1 MLFNKC
7 AGCPLGECPG
17 KCPFS
22 TLEIDGDTDNK
33 KVLLVG
39 NPNVGKSAL
48 FTRLTGVHAF
58 SSNYPGTTVGFT
70 EGYLRCDGV
79 RYRLIDVP
87 GAYTLEPTN
96 EAEDVAKRILEEG
109 ADVVVITVD
118 ATALER
124 NLNLTLQVLEMGL
137 PSVIALNM
145 VDEARHE
152 GINIDIVAL
161 EKALGVPVIGTVAVS
176 GQGISEL
183 ISRLKDAKPGISI
196 PAADRWNRIGEIAAS
211 VQTIEHRHHTVRDRI
226 EDLSVHP
233 GWGALLGLFAILASF
248 AAVRVIGEGLIDFL
262 LDPLFNGL
270 LMPIFEWLG
279 PLLGGEGSFV
289 FRILLGM
296 LVDGHIDPELS
307 FGLLTTGLYVPLV
320 MVLPYVVAFYGVLSF
335 LEDVGYLPRFA
346 VLFDALLHK
355 VGLHGFA
362 IVPNLLGLGCNVP
375 GIMATRIL
383 ESRRER
389 FIASTLISVAVPC
402 AGLQAMI
409 IGALGDLGG
418 RYVLAVYG
426 TLLVAWVILG
436 RIMHKF
442 LPGYSPELV
451 VEIPPYRLP
460 AFKGI
465 GMKLWFRIKGFLMEA
480 IPMVLAGVL
489 VANLLSTSAFM
500 DVVSALLSPLFRG
513 VLGLPPET
521 AGPILLGFL
530 RKDIA
535 VGMLIPMRLQPG
547 QMVVAV
553 VPLAMTFPCIAT
565 FIVLWKELG
574 AKDMLKTIGIMI
586 LAALAAG
593 GVLNFLFALAS

>member
-1 MLFNKC
+1 MK
-7 AGCPLGECPG
+7 GCSNCPPG
-17 KCPFS
+17 GCLRHCPNS
-22 TLEIDGDTDNK
+22 TPEGRSAEDK

-70 EGYLRCDGV
+70 EGTLRFEGT

-87 GAYTLEPTN
+87 GAYTIEPTN
-96 EAEDVAKRILEEG
+96 EAEEVAKRIIEEG
-109 ADVVVITVD
+109 ADIVVVTLD

-124 NLNLTLQVLEMGL
+124 NLNLALQVLAMGF
-137 PSVIALNM
+137 PSIIALNM

-152 GINIDIVAL
+152 GINIDIETL
-161 EKALGVPVIGTVAVS
+161 EKELGIPVIGTVAVI
-176 GQGISEL
+176 GKGIKEL
-183 ISRLKDAKPGISI
+183 ISRLQEARPGISV
-196 PAADRWNRIGEIAAS
+196 PAEERWSRIGDIIRT
-211 VQTIEHRHHTVRDRI
+211 VQTIEHRHHTIKDRI

-233 GWGALLGLFAILASF
+233 GWGALLGVFAVVGSF
-248 AAVRVIGEGLIDFL
+248 MAVRFLGEGLIDYA
-262 LDPLFNGL
+262 LDPIFDRVF
-270 LMPIFEWLG
+270 MPFFEWLG
-279 PLLGGEGSFV
+279 PMLGGEGSFI
-289 FRILLGM
+289 FRTLIGTLF
-296 LVDGHIDPELS
+296 DGEIDPELS

-320 MVLPYVVAFYGVLSF
+320 MVLPYVAAFYTVLSF

-383 ESRRER
+383 DSPRER
-389 FIASTLISVAVPC
+389 FIASTLISVAIPC

-418 RYVLAVYG
+418 HYVLAVYG
-426 TLLVAWVILG
+426 TLLASWVILG
-436 RIMHKF
+436 RILHKL
-442 LPGYSPELV
+442 LPGYSPELI
-451 VEIPPYRLP
+451 VEIPPYRMPSFRDIFL
-460 AFKGI
+460 
-465 GMKLWFRIKGFLMEA
+465 KLWFRIKGFLIEA
-480 IPMVLAGVL
+480 IPLVLVGVF
-489 VANLLSTSAFM
+489 VANLLSASAFM
-500 DVVSALLSPLFRG
+500 GTISNFLSPLFRG
-513 VLGLPPET
+513 LLGLPPET

-535 VGMLIPMRLQPG
+535 VGMLLPMGLNPG

-553 VPLAMTFPCIAT
+553 VTLAMTFPCIAT
-565 FIVLWKELG
+565 FIVLWRELG
-574 AKDMLKTIGIMI
+574 LKDMLRSVGIML
-586 LAALAAG
+586 LAALTAG
-593 GVLNFLFALAS
+593 GVLNALFALAS

>member
-1 MLFNKC
+1 MK
-7 AGCPLGECPG
+7 GCSNCPPG
-17 KCPFS
+17 GCLRHCPNS
-22 TLEIDGDTDNK
+22 TPEGRSAEDK

-70 EGYLRCDGV
+70 EGTLRFEGT

-87 GAYTLEPTN
+87 GAYTIEPTN
-96 EAEDVAKRILEEG
+96 EAEEVAKRIIEEG
-109 ADVVVITVD
+109 ADIVVVTLD

-124 NLNLTLQVLEMGL
+124 NLNLALQVLAMGF
-137 PSVIALNM
+137 PSIIALNM

-152 GINIDIVAL
+152 GINIDIETL
-161 EKALGVPVIGTVAVS
+161 EKELGIPVIGTVAVI
-176 GQGISEL
+176 GKGIKEL
-183 ISRLKDAKPGISI
+183 ISRLQEARPGISV
-196 PAADRWNRIGEIAAS
+196 PAEERWSRIGDIIRA
-211 VQTIEHRHHTVRDRI
+211 VQTIEHRHHTIRDRI

-233 GWGALLGLFAILASF
+233 GWGALLGVFAVVGSF
-248 AAVRVIGEGLIDFL
+248 MAVRFLGEGLIDYA
-262 LDPLFNGL
+262 LDPIFDRVF
-270 LMPIFEWLG
+270 MPFFEWLG
-279 PLLGGEGSFV
+279 PMLGGEGSFI
-289 FRILLGM
+289 FRTLIGTLF
-296 LVDGHIDPELS
+296 DGEIDPELS

-320 MVLPYVVAFYGVLSF
+320 MVLPYVAAFYTVLSF

-383 ESRRER
+383 DSPRER
-389 FIASTLISVAVPC
+389 FIASTLISVAIPC

-418 RYVLAVYG
+418 HYVLAVYG
-426 TLLVAWVILG
+426 TLLASWVILG
-436 RIMHKF
+436 RILHKL
-442 LPGYSPELV
+442 LPGYSPELI
-451 VEIPPYRLP
+451 VEIPPYRMPSFRDIFL
-460 AFKGI
+460 
-465 GMKLWFRIKGFLMEA
+465 KLWFRIKGFLIEA
-480 IPMVLAGVL
+480 IPLVLVGVF
-489 VANLLSTSAFM
+489 VANLLSASAFM
-500 DVVSALLSPLFRG
+500 GTISNFLSPLFRG
-513 VLGLPPET
+513 LLGLPPET

-535 VGMLIPMRLQPG
+535 VGMLLPMGLNPG

-553 VPLAMTFPCIAT
+553 VTLAMTFPCIAT
-565 FIVLWKELG
+565 FIVLWRELG
-574 AKDMLKTIGIMI
+574 LKDMLRSVGIML
-586 LAALAAG
+586 LAALTAG
-593 GVLNFLFALAS
+593 GVLNALFALAS

>member
-1 MLFNKC
+1 MK
-7 AGCPLGECPG
+7 GCSNCPPG
-17 KCPFS
+17 GCLRHCPNS
-22 TLEIDGDTDNK
+22 TPEGRSAEDK

-70 EGYLRCDGV
+70 EGTLRFEGT

-87 GAYTLEPTN
+87 GAYTIEPTN
-96 EAEDVAKRILEEG
+96 EAEEVAKRIIEEG
-109 ADVVVITVD
+109 ADIVVVTLD

-124 NLNLTLQVLEMGL
+124 NLNLALQVLAMGF
-137 PSVIALNM
+137 PSIIALNM

-152 GINIDIVAL
+152 GINIDIETL
-161 EKALGVPVIGTVAVS
+161 EKELGIPVIGTVAVI
-176 GQGISEL
+176 GKGIKEL
-183 ISRLKDAKPGISI
+183 ISRLQEARPGISV
-196 PAADRWNRIGEIAAS
+196 PAEERWSRIGDIIRA
-211 VQTIEHRHHTVRDRI
+211 VQTIEHRHHTIKDRI

-233 GWGALLGLFAILASF
+233 GWGALLGVFAVVGSF
-248 AAVRVIGEGLIDFL
+248 MAVRFLGEGLIDYA
-262 LDPLFNGL
+262 LDPIFDRVF
-270 LMPIFEWLG
+270 MPFFEWLG
-279 PLLGGEGSFV
+279 PMLGGEGSFI
-289 FRILLGM
+289 FRTLIGTLF
-296 LVDGHIDPELS
+296 DGEIDPELS

-320 MVLPYVVAFYGVLSF
+320 MVLPYVAAFYTVLSF

-383 ESRRER
+383 DSPRER
-389 FIASTLISVAVPC
+389 FIASTLISVAIPC

-418 RYVLAVYG
+418 HYVLAVYG
-426 TLLVAWVILG
+426 TLLASWVILG
-436 RIMHKF
+436 RILHKL
-442 LPGYSPELV
+442 LPGYSPELI
-451 VEIPPYRLP
+451 VEIPPYRMPSFRDIFL
-460 AFKGI
+460 
-465 GMKLWFRIKGFLMEA
+465 KLWFRIKGFLIEA
-480 IPMVLAGVL
+480 IPLVLVGVF
-489 VANLLSTSAFM
+489 VANLLSASAFM
-500 DVVSALLSPLFRG
+500 GTISNFLSPLFRG
-513 VLGLPPET
+513 LLGLPPET

-535 VGMLIPMRLQPG
+535 VGMLLPMGLNPG

-553 VPLAMTFPCIAT
+553 VTLAMTFPCIAT
-565 FIVLWKELG
+565 FIVLWRELG
-574 AKDMLKTIGIMI
+574 LKDMLRSVGIML
-586 LAALAAG
+586 LAALTAG
-593 GVLNFLFALAS
+593 GVLNALFALAS

>member
-1 MLFNKC
+1 MK
-7 AGCPLGECPG
+7 GCSNCPPG
-17 KCPFS
+17 GCLRHCPNS
-22 TLEIDGDTDNK
+22 TPEGRSAEDK

-70 EGYLRCDGV
+70 EGTLRFEET

-87 GAYTLEPTN
+87 GAYTIEPTN
-96 EAEDVAKRILEEG
+96 EAEEVARRIIEEG
-109 ADVVVITVD
+109 ADIVVVTLD

-124 NLNLTLQVLEMGL
+124 NLNLALQVLAMGF
-137 PSVIALNM
+137 PSIIALNM

-152 GINIDIVAL
+152 GINIDIETL
-161 EKALGVPVIGTVAVS
+161 EKELGIPVIGTVAVI
-176 GQGISEL
+176 GKGIKEL
-183 ISRLKDAKPGISI
+183 ISRLQEARPGISV
-196 PAADRWNRIGEIAAS
+196 PAEERWSRIGDIIRA
-211 VQTIEHRHHTVRDRI
+211 VQTIEHRHHTIKDRI

-233 GWGALLGLFAILASF
+233 GWGALLGVFAVVGSF
-248 AAVRVIGEGLIDFL
+248 MAVRFLGEGLIDYA
-262 LDPLFNGL
+262 LDPIFDRVF
-270 LMPIFEWLG
+270 MPFFEWLG
-279 PLLGGEGSFV
+279 PMLGGEGSFI
-289 FRILLGM
+289 FRTLIGTLF
-296 LVDGHIDPELS
+296 DGEIDPELS

-320 MVLPYVVAFYGVLSF
+320 MVLPYVAAFYTVLSF

-383 ESRRER
+383 DSPRER
-389 FIASTLISVAVPC
+389 FIASTLISVAIPC

-418 RYVLAVYG
+418 HYVLAVYG
-426 TLLVAWVILG
+426 TLLASWVILG
-436 RIMHKF
+436 RILHKL
-442 LPGYSPELV
+442 LPGYSPELI
-451 VEIPPYRLP
+451 VEIPPYRMPSFRDIFL
-460 AFKGI
+460 
-465 GMKLWFRIKGFLMEA
+465 KLWFRIKGFLIEA
-480 IPMVLAGVL
+480 IPLVLVGVF
-489 VANLLSTSAFM
+489 VANLLSASAFM
-500 DVVSALLSPLFRG
+500 GTISNFLSPLFRG
-513 VLGLPPET
+513 LLGLPPET

-535 VGMLIPMRLQPG
+535 VGMLLPMGLNPG

-553 VPLAMTFPCIAT
+553 VTLAMTFPCIAT
-565 FIVLWKELG
+565 FIVLWRELG
-574 AKDMLKTIGIMI
+574 LKDMLRSVGIML
-586 LAALAAG
+586 LAALTAG
-593 GVLNFLFALAS
+593 GVLNALFALAS

>member
-1 MLFNKC
+1 MKPC
-7 AGCPLGECPG
+7 PGCPPG
-17 KCPFS
+17 GCLRPCS
-22 TLEIDGDTDNK
+22 RPVPDTGDHPGK

-48 FTRLTGVHAF
+48 FTRLTGIHAV

-70 EGYLRCDGV
+70 EGSLMAGGIRC
-79 RYRLIDVP
+79 RLIDVP
-87 GAYTLEPTN
+87 GAYTIEPTN
-96 EAEDVAKRILEEG
+96 EAEEVARRILEEG
-109 ADVVVITVD
+109 ADVVVITID

-124 NLNLTLQVLEMGL
+124 NLNLALQVLELGQ

-145 VDEARHE
+145 MDEARHE
-152 GINIDIVAL
+152 GVNIDASAL
-161 EKALGVPVIGTVAVS
+161 ERELGVPVVATVAVT
-176 GQGISEL
+176 GQGVNEL
-183 ISRLKDAKPGISI
+183 VSRLSEARIGKKGAIEG
-196 PAADRWNRIGEIAAS
+196 PARWLRIGEIIKAT
-211 VQTIEHRHHTVRDRI
+211 QTIEHRHHSLRDHI

-233 GWGALLGLFAILASF
+233 GWGALLGVFVILGSF
-248 AAVRVIGEGLIDFL
+248 MAVRFLGEGLIDYV
-262 LDPLFNGL
+262 LDPIFNSLF
-270 LMPIFEWLG
+270 MPFFEWLG
-279 PLLGGEGSFV
+279 TVLGGEGTFL
-289 FRILLGM
+289 FRTLIGM
-296 LVDGHIDPELS
+296 PIAGKINPELS

-320 MVLPYVVAFYGVLSF
+320 MVLPYIVAFYAVLGF

-346 VLFDALLHK
+346 VLFDAILHR

-383 ESRRER
+383 DSRRER
-389 FIASTLISVAVPC
+389 FIAATLISVAVPC

-426 TLLVAWVILG
+426 TLLASWVILG
-436 RIMHKF
+436 RIMHKL
-442 LPGYSPELV
+442 LPGYSPELL
-451 VEIPPYRLP
+451 VEIPPYRMPSL
-460 AFKGI
+460 AGI
-465 GMKLWFRIKGFLMEA
+465 GMKLWIRVKGFLLEA
-480 IPMVLAGVL
+480 IPLVL
-489 VANLLSTSAFM
+489 VGVFIANLLSASGFM
-500 DVVSALLSPLFRG
+500 GYVSSFLSPLFRG

-535 VGMLIPMRLQPG
+535 VGMLLPMGLAPG

-553 VPLAMTFPCIAT
+553 VTLAMTFPCIAT

-574 AKDMLKTIGIMI
+574 IRDMLLSMGIML
-586 LAALAAG
+586 LAALTAG
-593 GVLNFLFALAS
+593 GILNALFALA

>member
-1 MLFNKC
+1 MKFCSDCPPGGCLRPCPHAVGC
-7 AGCPLGECPG
+7 AGNPP
-17 KCPFS
+17 S
-22 TLEIDGDTDNK
+22 R

-70 EGYLRCDGV
+70 EGILRFEGTA
-79 RYRLIDVP
+79 YRLVDVP

-96 EAEDVAKRILEEG
+96 EAEEVARRILEEG
-109 ADVVVITVD
+109 ADVVVITLD

-124 NLNLTLQVLEMGL
+124 NLNLALQVLEMGQ
-137 PSVIALNM
+137 PSIVALNM

-152 GINIDIVAL
+152 GISIDVKAL
-161 EKALGVPVIGTVAVS
+161 EKELGVPVVSTVAVT
-176 GQGISEL
+176 GQGVNEL
-183 ISRLKDAKPGISI
+183 ISRLSEARTGNTDAIEG
-196 PAADRWNRIGEIAAS
+196 PARWLRIGEIIKI

-226 EDLSVHP
+226 EDMSVHP
-233 GWGALLGLFAILASF
+233 GWGALIGVFVILGSF
-248 AAVRVIGEGLIDFL
+248 MAVRFLGEGLIDYV
-262 LDPLFNGL
+262 LDPFFNGFF
-270 LMPIFEWLG
+270 MPFFEWLG
-279 PLLGGEGSFV
+279 PILGGEGTFL
-289 FRILLGM
+289 FRSLIG
-296 LVDGHIDPELS
+296 VPIEGVIDPELS
-307 FGLLTTGLYVPLV
+307 FGILTTGLYVELV
-320 MVLPYVVAFYGVLSF
+320 MVLPYVAAFYFVLSF

-346 VLFDALLHK
+346 VLFDALLHR

-375 GIMATRIL
+375 GILATRAL
-383 ESRRER
+383 DSRRER
-389 FIASTLISVAVPC
+389 FIAATLISVAIPC

-426 TLLVAWVILG
+426 TLIAAWVILG
-436 RIMHKF
+436 RILHKL

-451 VEIPPYRLP
+451 VEIPPYRMP
-460 AFKGI
+460 SFRGI
-465 GMKLWFRIKGFLMEA
+465 FLKLWFRIKGFLIEA
-480 IPMVLAGVL
+480 TPMVLAGVF
-489 VANLLSTSAFM
+489 VANMLSTSAFM
-500 DVVSALLSPLFRG
+500 GSLSAFLSPLFRG

-535 VGMLIPMRLQPG
+535 VGMLLPMRLAPG

-553 VPLAMTFPCIAT
+553 VTLAMTFPCIAT
-565 FIVLWKELG
+565 FVVLWRELG
-574 AKDMLKTIGIMI
+574 LRDMLLSMGIMI
-586 LAALAAG
+586 LAALTAG
-593 GVLNFLFALAS
+593 GILNALFALA

>member
-1 MLFNKC
+1 MK
-7 AGCPLGECPG
+7 GCSNCPPG
-17 KCPFS
+17 GCLRHCPNS
-22 TLEIDGDTDNK
+22 TPEGRSAEDK

-70 EGYLRCDGV
+70 EGTLRFEGT

-87 GAYTLEPTN
+87 GAYTIEPTN
-96 EAEDVAKRILEEG
+96 EAEEVAKRIIEEG
-109 ADVVVITVD
+109 ADIVVVTLD

-124 NLNLTLQVLEMGL
+124 NLNLALQVLAMGF
-137 PSVIALNM
+137 PSIIALNM

-152 GINIDIVAL
+152 GVNIDIETL
-161 EKALGVPVIGTVAVS
+161 EKELGIPVIGTVAVI
-176 GQGISEL
+176 GKGIKEL
-183 ISRLKDAKPGISI
+183 ISRLQEARPGISV
-196 PAADRWNRIGEIAAS
+196 PAEERWSRIGDIIRA
-211 VQTIEHRHHTVRDRI
+211 VQTIEHRHHTIKDRI

-233 GWGALLGLFAILASF
+233 GWGALLGVFAVVGSF
-248 AAVRVIGEGLIDFL
+248 MAVRFLGEGLIDYA
-262 LDPLFNGL
+262 LDPIFDRVF
-270 LMPIFEWLG
+270 MPFFEWLG
-279 PLLGGEGSFV
+279 PMLGGEGSFI
-289 FRILLGM
+289 FRTLIGTLF
-296 LVDGHIDPELS
+296 DGEIDPELS

-320 MVLPYVVAFYGVLSF
+320 MVLPYVAAFYTVLSF

-383 ESRRER
+383 DSPRER
-389 FIASTLISVAVPC
+389 FIASTLISVAIPC

-418 RYVLAVYG
+418 HYVLAVYG
-426 TLLVAWVILG
+426 TLLASWVILG
-436 RIMHKF
+436 RILHKL
-442 LPGYSPELV
+442 LPGYSPELI
-451 VEIPPYRLP
+451 VEIPPYRMPSFRDIFL
-460 AFKGI
+460 
-465 GMKLWFRIKGFLMEA
+465 KLWFRIKGFLIEA
-480 IPMVLAGVL
+480 IPLVLVGVF
-489 VANLLSTSAFM
+489 VANLLSASAFM
-500 DVVSALLSPLFRG
+500 GTISNFLSPLFRG
-513 VLGLPPET
+513 LLGLPPET

-535 VGMLIPMRLQPG
+535 VGMLLPMGLNPG

-553 VPLAMTFPCIAT
+553 VTLAMTFPCIAT
-565 FIVLWKELG
+565 FIVLWRELG
-574 AKDMLKTIGIMI
+574 LKDMLRSVGIML
-586 LAALAAG
+586 LAALTAG
-593 GVLNFLFALAS
+593 GVLNALFALAS

>member
-1 MLFNKC
+1 MLPKGC
-7 AGCPLGECPG
+7 ANCPPGGCPR
-17 KCPFS
+17 KCPCS
-22 TLEIDGDTDNK
+22 TPEGRSTEDK

-70 EGYLRCDGV
+70 EGNLRFEGV

-96 EAEDVAKRILEEG
+96 EAEEVARRIIEEG
-109 ADVVVITVD
+109 ADIVVITLD

-124 NLNLTLQVLEMGL
+124 NLNLALQVLEMGYS
-137 PSVIALNM
+137 SVVALNM

-152 GINIDIVAL
+152 GINIDIAAL
-161 EKALGVPVIGTVAVS
+161 ERELGVPVVATVAVT

-183 ISRLKDAKPGISI
+183 ISRLSEARPGIAV
-196 PAADRWNRIGEIAAS
+196 PGADRWARIGEIAAS
-211 VQTIEHRHHTVRDRI
+211 VQTMEHRHHTVRDRI

-233 GWGALLGLFAILASF
+233 GWGALLGVFAVLGSF
-248 AAVRVIGEGLIDFL
+248 AAVRIIGESLIDYL
-262 LDPLFNGL
+262 LDPIFNGL
-270 LMPIFEWLG
+270 FVPVFEWLG
-279 PLLGGEGSFV
+279 PLLGGEGSFL
-289 FRILLGM
+289 FRTLIGM
-296 LVDGHIDPELS
+296 LINGEIDPELS

-320 MVLPYVVAFYGVLSF
+320 MVLPYVVAFYAVLSF

-346 VLFDALLHK
+346 VLFDALLHR

-383 ESRRER
+383 DSPRER
-389 FIASTLISVAVPC
+389 FIASTLISVAIPC

-418 RYVLAVYG
+418 RYVLAVYA
-426 TLLVAWVILG
+426 TLFASWVILG
-436 RIMHKF
+436 RILHRL

-451 VEIPPYRLP
+451 VEIPPYRMP

-465 GMKLWFRIKGFLMEA
+465 AMKLWFRIRGFLIEA
-480 IPMVLAGVL
+480 IPMVLVGVF
-489 VANLLSTSAFM
+489 VANLLSTSALM
-500 DVVSALLSPLFRG
+500 DSVSAFLSPLFRG
-513 VLGLPPET
+513 ILGLPPET

-535 VGMLIPMRLQPG
+535 VGMLIPMGLQPD

-553 VPLAMTFPCIAT
+553 VTLAMTFPCIAT
-565 FIVLWKELG
+565 FIVLLRELG
-574 AKDMLKTIGIMI
+574 LADMLRSVGIM
-586 LAALAAG
+586 LLTALTAG
-593 GVLNFLFALAS
+593 GILNALFALVS

>member
-1 MLFNKC
+1 MKFCSDCPPGGCLRPCPHAVGC
-7 AGCPLGECPG
+7 AGNPP
-17 KCPFS
+17 S
-22 TLEIDGDTDNK
+22 R

-70 EGYLRCDGV
+70 EGILRFEGTA
-79 RYRLIDVP
+79 YRLVDVP

-96 EAEDVAKRILEEG
+96 EAEEVARRILEEG
-109 ADVVVITVD
+109 ADVVVITLD

-124 NLNLTLQVLEMGL
+124 NLNLALQVLEMGQ
-137 PSVIALNM
+137 PSIVALNM

-152 GINIDIVAL
+152 GISIDVKAL
-161 EKALGVPVIGTVAVS
+161 EKELGVPVVSTVAVT
-176 GQGISEL
+176 GQGVNEL
-183 ISRLKDAKPGISI
+183 ISRLSEARTGNTDAIEG
-196 PAADRWNRIGEIAAS
+196 PARWLRIGEIIKI

-226 EDLSVHP
+226 EDMSVHP
-233 GWGALLGLFAILASF
+233 GWGALIGVFVILGSF
-248 AAVRVIGEGLIDFL
+248 MAVRFLGEGLIDYV
-262 LDPLFNGL
+262 LDPFFNGFF
-270 LMPIFEWLG
+270 MPFFEWLG
-279 PLLGGEGSFV
+279 PILGGEGTFL
-289 FRILLGM
+289 FRSLIG
-296 LVDGHIDPELS
+296 VPIEGVIDPELS
-307 FGLLTTGLYVPLV
+307 FGILTTGLYVELV
-320 MVLPYVVAFYGVLSF
+320 MVLPYVAAFYFVLSF

-346 VLFDALLHK
+346 VLFDALLHR

-375 GIMATRIL
+375 GILATRVL
-383 ESRRER
+383 DSRRER
-389 FIASTLISVAVPC
+389 FIAATLISVAIPC

-426 TLLVAWVILG
+426 TLIAAWVILG
-436 RIMHKF
+436 RILHKL

-451 VEIPPYRLP
+451 VEIPPYRMP
-460 AFKGI
+460 SFRGI
-465 GMKLWFRIKGFLMEA
+465 FLKLWFRIKGFLIEA
-480 IPMVLAGVL
+480 TPMVLAGVF
-489 VANLLSTSAFM
+489 VANMLSTSAFM
-500 DVVSALLSPLFRG
+500 GSLSAFLSPLFRG

-535 VGMLIPMRLQPG
+535 VGMLLPMRLAPG

-553 VPLAMTFPCIAT
+553 VTLAMTFPCIAT
-565 FIVLWKELG
+565 FVVLWRELG
-574 AKDMLKTIGIMI
+574 LRDMLLSMGIMI
-586 LAALAAG
+586 LAALTAG
-593 GVLNFLFALAS
+593 GILNALFALA

>member
-1 MLFNKC
+1 MKGCSNCPPGGCLRDC
-7 AGCPLGECPG
+7 AY
-17 KCPFS
+17 S
-22 TLEIDGDTDNK
+22 TPEGRSTEDK

-70 EGYLRCDGV
+70 EGTLRYEGT

-87 GAYTLEPTN
+87 GAYTIEPTN
-96 EAEDVAKRILEEG
+96 EAEEVARRIIEEG

-124 NLNLTLQVLEMGL
+124 NLNLTLQVLELGL
-137 PSVIALNM
+137 PSIVALNM

-152 GINIDIVAL
+152 GINIDIPAL
-161 EKALGVPVIGTVAVS
+161 EKELGVPVVGTVAVI
-176 GQGISEL
+176 GKGISEL
-183 ISRLKDAKPGISI
+183 ISRLDEARTGIAV
-196 PAADRWNRIGEIAAS
+196 PCEERWSRIGDIIRA
-211 VQTIEHRHHTVRDRI
+211 VQTIEHRHHTIRDRI

-233 GWGALLGLFAILASF
+233 GWGALLGVFAVVGSF
-248 AAVRVIGEGLIDFL
+248 MAVRFLGEGLIDFVL
-262 LDPLFNGL
+262 NPVFDHAF
-270 LMPIFEWLG
+270 MPVFEWLG
-279 PLLGGEGSFV
+279 PILGGEETFL
-289 FRILLGM
+289 FRTLIGTLFEGE
-296 LVDGHIDPELS
+296 IDPELS

-320 MVLPYVVAFYGVLSF
+320 MVLPYVAAFYAVLSF

-346 VLFDALLHK
+346 VLFDAMLHR

-383 ESRRER
+383 DSPRER
-389 FIASTLISVAVPC
+389 FIASTLISVAIPC

-418 RYVLAVYG
+418 HYVLAVYG
-426 TLLVAWVILG
+426 TLLASWVILG
-436 RIMHKF
+436 RILHKL

-451 VEIPPYRLP
+451 VEIPPYRMP
-460 AFKGI
+460 SVRGI
-465 GMKLWFRIKGFLMEA
+465 FFKLWFRIKGFLIEA

-489 VANLLSTSAFM
+489 VANLISGSAFM
-500 DVVSALLSPLFRG
+500 DTVSAFLSPLFRG

-521 AGPILLGFL
+521 AGPIILGFL
-530 RKDIA
+530 RKDVA
-535 VGMLIPMRLQPG
+535 VGMLLPMRLNPG

-553 VPLAMTFPCIAT
+553 VTLAMTFPCIAT
-565 FIVLWKELG
+565 FIVLWRELG
-574 AKDMLKTIGIMI
+574 LKDMLRSVGIML
-586 LAALAAG
+586 LAALVAG
-593 GVLNFLFALAS
+593 GVLNALFALAS

>member
-1 MLFNKC
+1 MKSCSNC
-7 AGCPLGECPG
+7 PPGGCIRPCSHAVP
-17 KCPFS
+17 P
-22 TLEIDGDTDNK
+22 DMDRPPR

-48 FTRLTGVHAF
+48 FTRLTGVHAV

-70 EGYLRCDGV
+70 EGNLLIEGT

-87 GAYTLEPTN
+87 GAYTIDPTN
-96 EAEDVAKRILEEG
+96 EAEEVAKRIIGEG
-109 ADVVVITVD
+109 ADVVVITLD

-124 NLNLTLQVLEMGL
+124 NLNLALQVLELGL
-137 PSVIALNM
+137 PSVVALNM

-152 GINIDIVAL
+152 GVNIDIPAL
-161 EKALGVPVIGTVAVS
+161 EKELGVPVIPTVAVT
-176 GQGISEL
+176 GQGVSEL
-183 ISRLKDAKPGISI
+183 ISRLGEARTGKTEAIEA
-196 PAADRWNRIGEIAAS
+196 PARWLRIGEIIRT
-211 VQTIEHRHHTVRDRI
+211 VQTIGHRHHSLRDRI
-226 EDLSVHP
+226 EDLSVHS
-233 GWGALLGLFAILASF
+233 GWGALLGVFVILGSF
-248 AAVRVIGEGLIDFL
+248 MAVRALGEGLINFV
-262 LDPLFNGL
+262 LDPIFNGIF
-270 LMPIFEWLG
+270 MPSFLRLG
-279 PLLGGEGSFV
+279 EALGGEGSFL
-289 FRILLGM
+289 FRTLIGM
-296 LVDGHIDPELS
+296 PVAGKIDPELS

-320 MVLPYVVAFYGVLSF
+320 MVLPYVVAFYAILSF

-346 VLFDALLHK
+346 VLFDSLMHR

-383 ESRRER
+383 DSRRER
-389 FIASTLISVAVPC
+389 FIAATLISVAIPC

-426 TLLVAWVILG
+426 TLFASWVVLG
-436 RIMHKF
+436 RILHKL

-451 VEIPPYRLP
+451 VEIPPYRMPSLG
-460 AFKGI
+460 GI
-465 GMKLWFRIKGFLMEA
+465 GMKLWLRVKGFLIEA
-480 IPMVLAGVL
+480 IPLVMVGVFI
-489 VANLLSTSAFM
+489 ANLLSTSAIM
-500 DVVSALLSPLFRG
+500 GSVSAFLSPLFRG

-535 VGMLIPMRLQPG
+535 VGMLLPMGLDPG

-553 VPLAMTFPCIAT
+553 VTLAMTFPCIAT

-574 AKDMLKTIGIMI
+574 LRDMLFSMGIMI
-586 LAALAAG
+586 LAALIAG
-593 GVLNFLFALAS
+593 GILNALFALA